1 MYKVSCQDA
10 SVGPVPWFDTV
21 QDAEMTCW
29 ADATTD
35 APGARSDVGTRS
47 GVVTR
52 IRVESA
58 LSSSISAWASVTS
71 IRTMT

>member
-35 APGARSDVGTRS
+35 APGARTNFLLRS
-47 GVVTR
+47 
-52 IRVESA
+52 
-58 LSSSISAWASVTS
+58 
-71 IRTMT
+71 